1 MSKELQRKLDEALG
15 SLLRRCRDRV
25 LELAQT
31 DVGQVKHLNLTSEK
45 RGVSDVLT
53 YKLPN
58 MDGGIEVVTS
68 GPNSDSYITYTLN
81 HCGTKVVLT
90 GIPVGS
96 AYTELQPYMQ
106 WELEVHDAHELFKTS
121 HRVTADEFL
130 GDSLAILLY
139 TAHQRNVETTLNAQI
154 SFVEQITK
162 SLEK

>member
-1 MSKELQRKLDEALG
+1 MSKELQRKLDESLG
-15 SLLRRCRDRV
+15 TLLLRCRDRV

-31 DVGQVKHLNLTSEK
+31 DVEQVNHLNLTSEK
-45 RGVSDVLT
+45 RGASDVLT

-58 MDGGIEVVTS
+58 MDGGIAVATS

-121 HRVTADEFL
+121 HRVTADEYVGSTL
-130 GDSLAILLY
+130 SILLH
-139 TAHQRNVETTLNAQI
+139 TAHQRNVETTLNVQI
-154 SFVEQITK
+154 TFVEQITK
-162 SLEK
+162 SLGK